1 MLSKHYLWQ
10 QDLLDAEIEVKDNQE
25 TLTRRYIYVGLRPIA
40 VIDYDSDNS
49 PSIYTIHTD
58 HLGTPQQVSNDNQQ
72 TVWQGE
78 YDAFGQVTVKAIST
92 SNTQDIQAKK
102 KGWSLN
108 LINQANAADDTIHKE
123 PFAFNLRFAGQY
135 EDVESGYYY
144 NWHRYY
150 NPKTGRYLTSDPIG
164 LNGGLNTYGYAGQN
178 PVSAVD
184 PWGLE
189 VEAYFMNPIQDGIS
203 HSSFGHMA
211 YRINGKEFSFSPT
224 KNLSVYDNYISNQK
238 RKRDIVGLKL
248 KLTAYQESELLKNT
262 YKLMETAEYKNGVY
276 MCTNPFQDA
285 MQMTGIDIYKS
296 TVAMSPSPSV
306 TTIKRPTLS
315 PEALFNRMIKMDNLV
330 KSIYIY
336 DNTNYEF
343 RGVPYVSP
351 DFIQKANDYNGD
363 ITKRTIFSW

>member
-1 MLSKHYLWQ
+1 
-10 QDLLDAEIEVKDNQE
+10 
-25 TLTRRYIYVGLRPIA
+25 RYIYVGLRPIA

-78 YDAFGQVTVKAIST
+78 YDAFGQVTVKTIPQN
-92 SNTQDIQAKK
+92 NTQDINAKK

-184 PWGLE
+184 PWGLYT
-189 VEAYFMNPIQDGIS
+189 VYWGGAGVNNYPAYVADQVKSLKQLGIKNVVYSSRGGSNSAIPGVRTNKNMVFDAAKVNNYRYYPSVMSQLPGTDSELVFDSNPEYKKSLCEIEQTNYIGY
-203 HSSFGHMA
+203 SFGSLLAAH
-211 YRINGKEFSFSPT
+211 
-224 KNLSVYDNYISNQK
+224 
-238 RKRDIVGLKL
+238 
-248 KLTAYQESELLKNT
+248 TAMY
-262 YKLMETAEYKNGVY
+262 YAEKV
-276 MCTNPFQDA
+276 
-285 MQMTGIDIYKS
+285 I
-296 TVAMSPSPSV
+296 
-306 TTIKRPTLS
+306 
-315 PEALFNRMIKMDNLV
+315 
-330 KSIYIY
+330 
-336 DNTNYEF
+336 
-343 RGVPYVSP
+343 
-351 DFIQKANDYNGD
+351 
-363 ITKRTIFSW
+363 